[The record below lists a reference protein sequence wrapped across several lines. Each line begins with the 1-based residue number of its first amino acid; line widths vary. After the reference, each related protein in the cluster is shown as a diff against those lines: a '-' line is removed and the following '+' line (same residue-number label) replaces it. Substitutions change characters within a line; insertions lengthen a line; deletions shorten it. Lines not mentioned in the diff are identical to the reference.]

1 MSGLTYKQKGEILMT
16 YQFAKQLHNGD
27 EVTIKETQE
36 VVVVIST
43 IVQEKDVFIEA
54 MTSEGFRQLHHQE
67 IS

>member
-1 MSGLTYKQKGEILMT
+1 MT